1 MGMTGQPFDTENDLR
16 ERLRHCREWLQTS
29 LDPRLCESL
38 RLYQAEVEARLRRL
52 QRGTRG

>member
-1 MGMTGQPFDTENDLR
+1 MTGQPFDTENDLR